1 MTREQYKLESGK
13 SRKLA
18 RKLLGWTLWA
28 QGKRLLEE
36 IKIECGLV
44 ASRQFEA
51 GQMELTAQHE
61 KDDAELKAA
70 GVI

>member
-1 MTREQYKLESGK
+1 MTREHYKVESGK
-13 SRKLA
+13 ARKLA
-18 RKLLGWTLWA
+18 NKLAGWTVWA
-28 QGKRLLEE
+28 QGKRLLEQ
-36 IKIECGLV
+36 IKVECGLV

-51 GQMELTAQHE
+51 GQMELAAQHE